1 MKNQYF
7 GDVNDYRNYGLL
19 RLLANGGALRIGVCW
34 MLTPDDDSTDGGKA
48 KLHYLRKKYVARW
61 RRFDEPLYNLIR
73 EEIWDA
79 EKDEVKK
86 ASRLVSHFNRDFVP
100 NSIVWRRDLEDCPT
114 KSGNYFNEMFKW
126 FKKKKARLIFFDPD
140 NGPAGNVGQ
149 RSMRKGATTSCKYLL
164 AKACVDHGFSALV
177 YQHFQQKPPIEK
189 RKTLTDVIEEVRAF
203 TTAKRLAY
211 FITPDA
217 FYVLIPTAEGESFL
231 LSAAKRVARSK
242 WATCRGT
249 TKSKITN
256 GKQIAPFITSASPS
270 RMERSCQT
278 DRW

>member
-34 MLTPDDDSTDGGKA
+34 MLTPDDDSIDGGKA
-48 KLHYLRKKYVARW
+48 KLHYLRNKNVARW
-61 RRFDEPLYNLIR
+61 RCFDEPLYNLIR

-114 KSGNYFNEMFKW
+114 KTGNYFNEMFTW

-140 NGPAGNVGQ
+140 DGLAGNVGQ
-149 RSMRKGATTSCKYLL
+149 RSMLRKYLL
-164 AKACVDHGFSALV
+164 AKACIEHGFSALV
-177 YQHFQQKPPIEK
+177 YQHFRQEASIEK
-189 RKTLTDVIEEVRAF
+189 RKTLTEVIEEVRAF
-203 TTAKRLAY
+203 TTAKRLTY

-242 WATCRGT
+242 WATCRRT
-249 TKSKITN
+249 TNSKITN
-256 GKQIAPFITSASPS
+256 GKQIAPFVTAASPS
-270 RMERSCQT
+270 ASNRAT
-278 DRW
+278 L